1 MTSLLGIM
9 TTKSRPAANDL
20 IRTNTTTTASANL
33 SCAVVHLSL
42 SSTLTTVA
50 ASTQLFDCNNQL
62 VNQMCCSQSSL
73 TLTRRTCEPQP
84 LLPHWIR
91 DETTIAKILIFTAEL
106 ATLLMRILKIE
117 IFKGC

>member
-20 IRTNTTTTASANL
+20 IRTTTTTTASANL

-42 SSTLTTVA
+42 SSMLTTVA
-50 ASTQLFDCNNQL
+50 VTQLFDRNNQL

-73 TLTRRTCEPQP
+73 TLTCRTCEPQP